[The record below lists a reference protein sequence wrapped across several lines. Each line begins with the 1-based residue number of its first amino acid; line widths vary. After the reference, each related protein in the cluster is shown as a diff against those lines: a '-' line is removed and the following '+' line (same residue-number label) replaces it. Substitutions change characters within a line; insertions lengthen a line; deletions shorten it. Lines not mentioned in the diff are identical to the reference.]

1 MKSLVRLVVLLGLLV
16 GSLGWFGMSQS
27 AMAAPMDWTQVTGQ
41 SSPVLI
47 AEAEYRNSADD
58 KLGTEFG
65 KKVDLNNSDVRD
77 FLQFSG
83 MYPTLAGLIIQN
95 ATYETVEDVLNI
107 PGLTDHQ
114 KELLQANL
122 DSFTVT
128 EISDTFT
135 EGGDRYNA
143 GVY

>member
-1 MKSLVRLVVLLGLLV
+1 MKSLVRLVVVLGLLV
-16 GSLGWFGMSQS
+16 GSLGCFGMSQS

-41 SSPVLI
+41 SAPVLI

-77 FLQFSG
+77 FRQFPG

-95 ATYETVEDVLNI
+95 ATYDKVEDVLNI
-107 PGLTDHQ
+107 PGLSEHQ
-114 KELLQANL
+114 KELLEANL

-128 EISDTFT
+128 DISDTFT

>member
-1 MKSLVRLVVLLGLLV
+1 MKSLIRLVVVLGLLV
-16 GSLGWFGMSQS
+16 GSFGWCGMSQS
-27 AMAAPMDWTQVTGQ
+27 AMAAPMNWTEVTRQ

-77 FLQFSG
+77 FRQFPG

-95 ATYETVEDVLNI
+95 ATYDTVEDVLNI

-114 KELLQANL
+114 KELLEANL

-135 EGGDRYNA
+135 EGEDRYNA

>member
-1 MKSLVRLVVLLGLLV
+1 MKSLVRLVVVLGLLV
-16 GSLGWFGMSQS
+16 GSFGWFGLSQS
-27 AMAAPMDWTQVTGQ
+27 AMAASMDWTQVTGQ

-58 KLGTEFG
+58 KLATEFG
-65 KKVDLNNSDVRD
+65 KKLDLNNSDVRD
-77 FLQFSG
+77 FRQFPG
-83 MYPTLAGLIIQN
+83 MYPTLAGLIISN
-95 ATYETVEDVLNI
+95 APYETVEDVLNI
-107 PGLTDHQ
+107 SGLSDAQ

-128 EISDTFT
+128 EISDTYT